1 MGIAN
6 IICIS
11 KEKSYKYYVDLIVQ
25 VFEENPKTFPRRR
38 VEDRVPIKDVQGGVV
53 RPKFDGCG

>member
-1 MGIAN
+1 MQILSALAMRKA
-6 IICIS
+6 IS
-11 KEKSYKYYVDLIVQ
+11 HYVDLIVQ

>member
-1 MGIAN
+1 MRKA
-6 IICIS
+6 IS
-11 KEKSYKYYVDLIVQ
+11 HYVDLIVQ
-25 VFEENPKTFPRRR
+25 VFEENPKTFPRRW